1 MKNRHFNFI
10 FFLLAILL
18 LIVSSWSCKKN
29 DTPPQPKTPPS
40 QVLGL
45 SVFARDMADSLIWSA
60 GNTSEGVTSYKLY
73 AGSNVTGLVALT
85 TTTINN
91 FLRTGLTNGTTYYYQ
106 VAAVNAAGE
115 GPKSDV
121 VSSTPQPPLN
131 KQISISIPAS
141 LPGSMRL
148 LPWRYYDPTS
158 RHFGNPFVFTD
169 SFKTVI
175 QARVIDGFDSLFSQ
189 KIIDAGIKLPA
200 GTVVLQDLRLGTI
213 NYGGSANIWQ
223 VEKILPRI
231 VEYSNGIPGE
241 ANFTLYGVIDT
252 IPMAVEITG
261 AGLTG
266 KQPNQIIESVHLVVK
281 GWNGGSGGRKSLIN
295 KIIQVGEFAVNNTA
309 SAFDKKTPTIYTLNG
324 RWYIVHPTN
333 SRGGG
338 SGNGTSGNT
347 DYTISILFKEGTKLE
362 RTVFSFE

>member
-169 SFKTVI
+169 SFKT
-175 QARVIDGFDSLFSQ
+175 
-189 KIIDAGIKLPA
+189 
-200 GTVVLQDLRLGTI
+200 
-213 NYGGSANIWQ
+213 GSTFIS
-223 VEKILPRI
+223 K
-231 VEYSNGIPGE
+231 
-241 ANFTLYGVIDT
+241 
-252 IPMAVEITG
+252 
-261 AGLTG
+261 
-266 KQPNQIIESVHLVVK
+266 
-281 GWNGGSGGRKSLIN
+281 RKS
-295 KIIQVGEFAVNNTA
+295 K
-309 SAFDKKTPTIYTLNG
+309 
-324 RWYIVHPTN
+324 
-333 SRGGG
+333 
-338 SGNGTSGNT
+338 
-347 DYTISILFKEGTKLE
+347 
-362 RTVFSFE
+362 